1 MGVASNLS
9 TPPSESYQEIGEQ
22 ISLGV
27 LHRTLLIHN
36 QQQLMVRQPSEHAH
50 AVKNLAA
57 KNKELLAQIDNKNMV
72 LRNRQLLLDNFSLD
86 QDKLAAWL
94 RDMEREKQL
103 LNLKY
108 IAVKRLPSILK
119 KIQQLLDKLPKGEKL
134 YKQLVLVQ
142 CNLKSNFNSSVM
154 SSTRSE
160 VYCLQE
166 RLSSLKAGLLTW
178 MDHLQR
184 IEELSANCENLSK
197 HIDDQLATYDAHIES
212 LLPVLSDHVLAD
224 VQICQENIHH
234 INQMTASLKQLE
246 GLQEELSEALAPSDV
261 KQLNQKMWILWQKHS
276 DLKHKLSIR
285 LQILKVKTERVE
297 LFNIQ
302 HSQFSEWLKKTEQK
316 LRKNDDNI
324 VDLLT
329 RYENIYKDE
338 IDLKDLLASRQSK
351 LSELLESQL
360 KLETK
365 LSELKLWMSDF
376 EKKVQCPWKFTAV
389 NPEEKKKLDD
399 MLVDM
404 ERKIK
409 QNSERVSLVLNQG
422 EMLLS
427 DNDSPGK
434 MSPDIYKIQKD
445 LIHIE
450 CRWKNLCS
458 NINQRK
464 EENHSTWIQLQNYD
478 AQFKHLKS
486 RLDQKVAATA
496 YNIQTIKL
504 NDCQSTQKQLDE
516 IMQELKESLT
526 SLDEFNSFYCTL
538 AKEGKLDDEG
548 ELKKMHLMINEQW
561 DKLSNETLSKIEA
574 VNEKQNT
581 LKSIEGSQN
590 REMTWLRQID
600 AQLTELQYSRSM
612 DDESKEKK
620 LMEIQN
626 NFETRTSKIESIKNI
641 TNDISDQWNQE
652 DSKSIYEDVQALVS
666 LHSDVEARLKKL
678 LDDLCIDD
686 LKHQSDQNIQVDTLK
701 LEQDRSVQA
710 DTLSLPYL
718 DSGVYISS
726 ITSPAPETPDD
737 LPELESDDPN
747 DDPLPDLT
755 NKTQSQIRE
764 DLDQNLENCNEHIN
778 SLDESMEITDD
789 IEFLNSQLKTCKSV
803 FALCQQCSSSLNTD
817 HGLQGIDI
825 KDEQIQDLG
834 ERIKFLQQKLTEKNQ
849 TRRRN
854 WRQL

>member
-1 MGVASNLS
+1 
-9 TPPSESYQEIGEQ
+9 
-22 ISLGV
+22 
-27 LHRTLLIHN
+27 
-36 QQQLMVRQPSEHAH
+36 
-50 AVKNLAA
+50 
-57 KNKELLAQIDNKNMV
+57 
-72 LRNRQLLLDNFSLD
+72 
-86 QDKLAAWL
+86 
-94 RDMEREKQL
+94 
-103 LNLKY
+103 
-108 IAVKRLPSILK
+108 
-119 KIQQLLDKLPKGEKL
+119 
-134 YKQLVLVQ
+134 
-142 CNLKSNFNSSVM
+142 
-154 SSTRSE
+154 
-160 VYCLQE
+160 
-166 RLSSLKAGLLTW
+166 
-178 MDHLQR
+178 
-184 IEELSANCENLSK
+184 
-197 HIDDQLATYDAHIES
+197 
-212 LLPVLSDHVLAD
+212 
-224 VQICQENIHH
+224 
-234 INQMTASLKQLE
+234 MTASLKQLE

-261 KQLNQKMWILWQKHS
+261 KQLSQKMWLLWQKHS

-316 LRKNDDNI
+316 LRKNDGNI

-338 IDLKDLLASRQSK
+338 IDLKGKELQILNHLRDQIIEDKGQNIEEVFSKVSEVNSQYQKLKDLLASRQSK

-458 NINQRK
+458 NINQRR

-486 RLDQKVAATA
+486 WLDQKVAATA

-626 NFETRTSKIESIKNI
+626 NFETRKSKIESIKNI

-747 DDPLPDLT
+747 DDTLPDLT

-789 IEFLNSQLKTCKSV
+789 IEFLVSNYKIHDTIYDTKYFQNSQLKTCKSV

-849 TRRRN
+849 TR
-854 WRQL
+854 